1 MKVGQSG
8 QLLSTVNNS
17 VVDQRISADS
27 ACVLI
32 LLCCLASMWLKCIH
46 LCMWKTNKID
56 MAWVRWRVRK
66 TCLKTSLAR
75 GVKSIMKT
83 SADVS
88 WKHLKCTYIF
98 KFIRNLYC
106 HIAYQ
111 TTLTGSNWNWQPL
124 WLEHSQN
131 PDWDLNPHAGT
142 QTQPKAKWGLEPI
155 LN

>member
-124 WLEHSQN
+124 WLEHSQTQTGTWTHMLGLKPSQKPN
-131 PDWDLNPHAGT
+131 GDLNPF
-142 QTQPKAKWGLEPI
+142 
-155 LN
+155 